1 MTTQRFG
8 CVVGDLVKQGR
19 SKMFQLLRQNPKS
32 KTKKIVPFSRDNLFC
47 FKRYSDDSEHI
58 QLKRVNIQY
67 PGISIQAH

>member
-32 KTKKIVPFSRDNLFC
+32 KTKKIVFL
-47 FKRYSDDSEHI
+47 RYSDDSEQI